1 MRKKGSV
8 TLFFSLFLAVL
19 LVVIQVIFRS
29 VQIAGGKVQAETG
42 VEEGLYSVFAGY
54 DRELFEKYHVF
65 FLDGGY
71 GTGALQPG
79 RMCQKVEDS
88 MIRSCSPE
96 KSFTGIRG
104 ENLWK
109 CSKETG
115 AVTGITLASDQQGRA
130 FKIQAIDYMKDT
142 AGIQGIQ
149 LLLEKT
155 DIQGQIIRS
164 QEKEGNIEQAKKA
177 QESYEKAKEQAK
189 LQSAEQVGQTET
201 STVSL
206 ISSGEEFVNPIEVIG
221 ELQKRGILS
230 LVLPT
235 NAQVSQGT
243 FDTQGKMSLRTCEK
257 GMGVM
262 YFGENPDTVTGNL
275 IFQEYM
281 IKHLNCYGEKEET
294 GGISYQLEYV
304 IAGKNTDP
312 DNLKAVITRLLAMR
326 EAANMVYLIKN
337 PVCQVQIHE
346 MALAICTLTGIPALE
361 SVVSLALEAVWAFG
375 ESILDLRQLLAGGKI
390 PLVKTAE
397 SWNLS
402 MENLGNLPWILKE
415 KQEKQQN
422 GLTYKEYLRVLL
434 SLGKSEKQVLRT
446 MDVVEQSMRS
456 IKGKENFRMDLC
468 VSYLKVEMGAV
479 CRGYHFTIQRDYGYE
494 M

>member
-1 MRKKGSV
+1 MKKKGSV
-8 TLFFSLFLAVL
+8 TVFFSLFMAVL
-19 LVVIQVIFRS
+19 LVLLQVMFRS
-29 VQIAGGKVQAETG
+29 VQTAGGKVQAEAG

-415 KQEKQQN
+415 KQEKQ
-422 GLTYKEYLRVLL
+422 
-434 SLGKSEKQVLRT
+434 
-446 MDVVEQSMRS
+446 
-456 IKGKENFRMDLC
+456 
-468 VSYLKVEMGAV
+468 
-479 CRGYHFTIQRDYGYE
+479 
-494 M
+494 

>member
-1 MRKKGSV
+1 MKKKGSV
-8 TLFFSLFLAVL
+8 TVFFSLFMAVL
-19 LVVIQVIFRS
+19 LVLLQVMFRS
-29 VQIAGGKVQAETG
+29 VQTAGGKVQAEAG

-79 RMCQKVEDS
+79 RMYQKVEDS

-177 QESYEKAKEQAK
+177 QESYEQAKEQAQ

-235 NAQVSQGT
+235 NAQVSQET

-257 GMGVM
+257 GMGIM

-375 ESILDLRQLLAGGKI
+375 ESILDVRQLLAGGKI

>member
-1 MRKKGSV
+1 MKKKGSV
-8 TLFFSLFLAVL
+8 TVFFSLFMAVL
-19 LVVIQVIFRS
+19 LVLLQVMFRS
-29 VQIAGGKVQAETG
+29 VQTAGGKVQAEAG

-130 FKIQAIDYMKDT
+130 FKIQAINYMKDT

-468 VSYLKVEMGAV
+468 VSYLKVEMGVV